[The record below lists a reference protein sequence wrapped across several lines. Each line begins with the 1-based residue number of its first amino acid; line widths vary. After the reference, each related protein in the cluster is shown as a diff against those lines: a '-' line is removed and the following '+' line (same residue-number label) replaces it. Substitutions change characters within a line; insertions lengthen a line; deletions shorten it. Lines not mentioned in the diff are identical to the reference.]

1 MKTETNDSTRNLE
14 AQALVPTP
22 IAFVWVI
29 RGEPA
34 SKANSRK
41 VVRIAGMSRL
51 IKSQKALTYS
61 QVFKSQ
67 AEPLKEL
74 IEDDVRVTMFIHY
87 ASRRPDLDES
97 LILDLLQ
104 GVAYVNDRQV
114 KEKHIY
120 WHLDPSN
127 PRTNIVVEQMEKKD
141 PEHGRGRKRLTG
153 RTGGRRT

>member
-1 MKTETNDSTRNLE
+1 MEQEPDDSTIWNGT
-14 AQALVPTP
+14 QALV
-22 IAFVWVI
+22 FVI

-41 VVRIAGMSRL
+41 IARIGGISRL
-51 IKSQKALTYS
+51 IKSKKALTYS
-61 QVFKSQ
+61 DMFKAQ
-67 AEPLKEL
+67 ATPVSPL
-74 IEDDVRVTMFIHY
+74 IDQDVRVTMFIHY

-120 WHLDPSN
+120 WALDKEDPRAEIIIDVLPPKEK
-127 PRTNIVVEQMEKKD
+127 PRTRRGKKS
-141 PEHGRGRKRLTG
+141 T
-153 RTGGRRT
+153 